1 MAFETA
7 LSYWFVLLIAIAG
20 IELVSGHCRER
31 ILARRRWPANL
42 ALILIAAGLAAI
54 VPVSSVAVAVWALTH
69 GYGALNALE
78 IPWMVGFVLAILLL
92 SLRDYLVHLACHK
105 VPVLWR
111 FHKIHHSDTH
121 LDVTTAFRV
130 HPLMYL
136 FLAFFNGGVV
146 LVLGL
151 GPEAVFVHAV
161 ITLLFE
167 LSQHTALVLPERIDR
182 VLRPYLMTPALHH
195 IHHSDFHRETAS
207 NYGIDFAFWD
217 RLFGTYCERC
227 VRPAAEFRYGLKQF
241 PEERAESLDALLLA
255 PFRKDPFS

>member
-20 IELVSGHCRER
+20 IELLGGNCDER
-31 ILARRRWPANL
+31 ISARRRWPANL

-105 VPVLWR
+105 VPFLWR

-136 FLAFFNGGVV
+136 FLAFFNG
-146 LVLGL
+146 LNR
-151 GPEAVFVHAV
+151 
-161 ITLLFE
+161 
-167 LSQHTALVLPERIDR
+167 SKSRD
-182 VLRPYLMTPALHH
+182 
-195 IHHSDFHRETAS
+195 
-207 NYGIDFAFWD
+207 
-217 RLFGTYCERC
+217 
-227 VRPAAEFRYGLKQF
+227 
-241 PEERAESLDALLLA
+241 
-255 PFRKDPFS
+255 